1 MVTMLQNAPLPPRH
15 FSTAARV
22 YPAPPKFHT
31 SRPPT
36 TPNIPK
42 AGGRAGKLY
51 LPFPHSS
58 YPKPILNSHANT
70 PLSIVPAVSLV
81 VLGVLSTTP
90 LSPLRGSPSPAESE
104 QSARNAALM
113 DAYGDRMN
121 LADMEK
127 ALEAYEV
134 R

>member
-1 MVTMLQNAPLPPRH
+1 MLQNAPLPPRH

-22 YPAPPKFHT
+22 YPAPPQFHT

-36 TPNIPK
+36 TPNTPK
-42 AGGRAGKLY
+42 AGGRAGKLIA
-51 LPFPHSS
+51 L
-58 YPKPILNSHANT
+58 A
-70 PLSIVPAVSLV
+70 ASLA

-90 LSPLRGSPSPAESE
+90 LSPLHSSPSPAESE
-104 QSARNAALM
+104 KSERNAALM
-113 DAYGDRMN
+113 DAYGDRMS